1 MPHPHLT
8 RSLFWLTLSEIIFNL
23 SGYVIHAGVGRILG
37 PEGYGRYTLVITL
50 TTVIIILIG
59 NGIPT
64 AMAKYISELT
74 VEKAP
79 LILLIKKYA
88 IRLQFLTMGV
98 ITVIFFLLS
107 PFIAKILHD
116 DTLTPLFRLS
126 SLIIPSFAAASFYFY
141 YFTGLHKFGVQSA
154 LKIVRSIARVVLIV
168 GLAYFFS
175 VEGTIAGYV
184 IAPLVVFAI
193 AFAIDASVLR
203 KDLHTHHPVQE
214 RFDWKKLV
222 GFAWPIT
229 LFMLF
234 YEFLISID
242 LYLVKAL
249 LHDDYLTGI
258 YNAAIT
264 VARIPYYLF
273 YALTIVLF
281 PTISRATANND
292 HARTS
297 SVVCDALRAQLL
309 LLTPAVALIILFA
322 QPLIVFFYGARYA
335 DAAPSLAI
343 LAAGTAF
350 LTVFYILSFVFNGAG
365 RIKIPMLLSGMGLV
379 VNILLSVVLIPRDG
393 IAGAALATTIAS
405 FLVMVVILF
414 FTRKHFP
421 FSLGAK
427 SIARVLLAT
436 ALMTIV
442 LLFLPLRESGL
453 WFILWSSCGGAF
465 YIILLA
471 FFGEITRDDYAR
483 ISSVLPRR
491 S

>member
-74 VEKAP
+74 RDKAP

-88 IRLQFLTMGV
+88 IRLQFLTMSIV
-98 ITVIFFLLS
+98 TVAFFLLS
-107 PFIAKILHD
+107 PLIAKILND
-116 DTLTPLFRLS
+116 ETLTPLFQLS
-126 SLIIPSFAAASFYFY
+126 SLIIPAFAAASFYFY

-154 LKIVRSIARVVLIV
+154 LKIVRSVARVILIV

-193 AFAIDASVLR
+193 AFAIDVSIS
-203 KDLHTHHPVQE
+203 KKELHTHHQTDE

-222 GFAWPIT
+222 YFAWPIT

-264 VARIPYYLF
+264 VGRIPYYLF

-281 PTISRATANND
+281 PTISRSTTEND
-292 HARTS
+292 HGKTTS
-297 SVVCDALRAQLL
+297 VINDALRAQLL
-309 LLTPAVALIILFA
+309 LLTPSVALIAIFA
-322 QPLIVFFYGARYA
+322 KPLIIFFYGARY
-335 DAAPSLAI
+335 DGAAASLAI

-350 LTVFYILSFVFNGAG
+350 LTVFYVLSFVFNGAG
-365 RIKIPMLLSGMGLV
+365 KIKIPMFLSGAGLV
-379 VNILLSVVLIPRDG
+379 INIMLSIVLIPYTG
-393 IAGAALATTIAS
+393 ITGAAFATTIAS
-405 FLVMVVILF
+405 FFVMVAILF
-414 FTRKHFP
+414 STRRHFT
-421 FSLGAK
+421 FSIGAK
-427 SIARVLLAT
+427 SVLRVFCAT
-436 ALMTIV
+436 AFMTIA
-442 LLFLPLRESGL
+442 LLFLPWRESGL
-453 WFILWSSCGGAF
+453 WFILWGGSGF
-465 YIILLA
+465 CLYLIILFL
-471 FFGEITRDDYAR
+471 FGELTKQDIAR
-483 ISSVLPRR
+483 LAVILPHK